1 MIMLFTHAR
10 RSGTCRNTCAQTTLQ
25 NTLTPCRHRLT
36 FLSTVT
42 LLGRCALACT
52 FLLLP
57 PAAWPTH
64 TWAGY
69 VVSASSRP
77 LANALALSVYDQ
89 FAKVR
94 RRRRYGMYSPSVDT
108 VPRVS
113 LQKLPGRDCYT
124 PYRSSIHRYYP
135 ATNSCCL
142 APLASGI
149 ALFAESPLAGNG
161 VLTYEL
167 LCPVQVL
174 LPGAT
179 LHALAQTAGVFLL
192 AYLVAPTIVT
202 MQRQQLQLYAGP
214 VSDVELVSTSPVPL
228 QCGLRPEH
236 SALLPCR
243 PLALQVLLGL
253 AMVAWPVWLSWAV
266 ERRLRRQHAE
276 LCQDWGS
283 QPWGREEQQQVH
295 AVRYA
300 VREHQQRTLRSTSL
314 SAAAPLSLLRR
325 HSWFGHATRPGGT
338 NVGADR
344 APGGALPARVP
355 AAVGG
360 GSAGPGSSRPG
371 EAQGA
376 VGAAA
381 ASVRY
386 RSPRTSVMVSLK
398 VRTAQQPLRSRLE
411 GLKGDPCVP

>member
-1 MIMLFTHAR
+1 ML
-10 RSGTCRNTCAQTTLQ
+10 S
-25 NTLTPCRHRLT
+25 
-36 FLSTVT
+36 
-42 LLGRCALACT
+42 RCALLCT

-57 PAAWPTH
+57 PDAWPTH
-64 TWAGY
+64 AWAGY

-266 ERRLRRQHAE
+266 ERRLRRQHAV
-276 LCQDWGS
+276 LCRDWGRR
-283 QPWGREEQQQVH
+283 QQMREQQRA
-295 AVRYA
+295 AVQHT
-300 VREHQQRTLRSTSL
+300 VSQQGTSL
-314 SAAAPLSLLRR
+314 AAAAYLSLLRWR
-325 HSWFGHATRPGGT
+325 SWFNYSMRPGRANDGP
-338 NVGADR
+338 GR
-344 APGGALPARVP
+344 APGCGLPAPVPVP

-360 GSAGPGSSRPG
+360 GGAGSGSPRPG
-371 EAQGA
+371 AA
-376 VGAAA
+376 GAAPA
-381 ASVRY
+381 APSVRY
-386 RSPRTSVMVSLK
+386 RSPRTSLVVSLK
-398 VRTAQQPLRSRLE
+398 VRSA
-411 GLKGDPCVP
+411 